1 MKRIMLVLLAGGLSA
16 RVASAEPLH
25 LSRSAF
31 ADTEATT
38 NCPLAFDV
46 RGIREFAFD
55 MTFAGTQSNSVQ
67 LAFGRDADSD
77 RVLSAEETDM
87 TFAWDCGEWVLRG
100 PSGDVARVSAPVTTN
115 TVKDLRW
122 NLLARRRIPRH
133 LSVSENG
140 EPLFAEISECPES
153 WYFDARWNLFRLTVR
168 GVDAPEESVD
178 VRLNVSG
185 YYINVR

>member
-1 MKRIMLVLLAGGLSA
+1 MKMTLLVLLLGALAAGY
-16 RVASAEPLH
+16 ASGGSLH
-25 LSRSAF
+25 LPRSAF

-38 NCPLAFDV
+38 NCPLAFDA
-46 RGIREFAFD
+46 RGIRNFAFD
-55 MTFAGTQSNSVQ
+55 MTFAGTLSNNVQ

-77 RVLSAEETDM
+77 SVLSAEETDM
-87 TFAWDCGEWVLRG
+87 TFAWDCGEWILRG
-100 PSGDVARVSAPVTTN
+100 PSGDVVRTSVPVTTN

-122 NLLARRRIPRH
+122 NLALRRRIPRR

-140 EPLFAEISECPES
+140 EPFFADIAECPEP
-153 WYFDARWNLFRLTVR
+153 WFFDAGWNLFRLTVR
-168 GVDAPEESVD
+168 GVDAPEEAVD

>member
-1 MKRIMLVLLAGGLSA
+1 MKRLLLMLLLGVLST
-16 RVASAEPLH
+16 RSASAELLH
-25 LSRSAF
+25 LPQSAF

-38 NCPLAFDV
+38 NCPLVFDV
-46 RGIREFAFD
+46 RGIRDFAFD
-55 MTFAGTQSNSVQ
+55 MTFAGTPSNNVQ

-77 RVLSAEETDM
+77 DVLSAEETDM

-100 PSGDVARVSAPVTTN
+100 PSGDVIRTSAPATTN

-122 NLLARRRIPRH
+122 NLALRRRIPRR
-133 LSVSENG
+133 LSVVEND
-140 EPLFAEISECPES
+140 EPLFADVSECPEPWLFNS
-153 WYFDARWNLFRLTVR
+153 GWNMFRLTVR
-168 GVDAPEESVD
+168 GVDAPEEAVD